1 MYLSKSTVCVL
12 SHLGVDRAAGDM
24 GDTAG
29 VNGGILRLRLV
40 ELSVWRI
47 LHGINVIVRLG
58 KTFVYARVCS
68 FALTIVGRTCIGCM
82 DHKQIIR

>member
-1 MYLSKSTVCVL
+1 
-12 SHLGVDRAAGDM
+12 M

-29 VNGGILRLRLV
+29 VNGGMLRLRLV
-40 ELSVWRI
+40 ELCVWRI

-82 DHKQIIR
+82 DHKQIIILQIAILLLQTLNNLAFYVLT